1 MNGYSKHFVAC
12 LSLLFFSCIVCSAS
26 VMCDEEKDNT
36 KAVPIVVS
44 DTSQNLHRGLTPE
57 INAYYLNGYV
67 HIFFNGV
74 SGNVLVT
81 VNNVTA
87 GGQVQNLFDAS
98 FMNVSMDIRSILT
111 SGEYYIELVLDNFDT
126 FIGDFSL

>member
-1 MNGYSKHFVAC
+1 MKGYSKYFVAC

-26 VMCDEEKDNT
+26 VMCDEEKDST
-36 KAVPIVVS
+36 KAVPIVVTN
-44 DTSQNLHRGLTPE
+44 TSQNLYRGLTPE
-57 INAYYLNGYV
+57 ITAYYLNGYV

-81 VNNVTA
+81 VNNVTD

-126 FIGDFSL
+126 YIGDFSL

>member
-57 INAYYLNGYV
+57 INTYFL
-67 HIFFNGV
+67 
-74 SGNVLVT
+74 
-81 VNNVTA
+81 
-87 GGQVQNLFDAS
+87 
-98 FMNVSMDIRSILT
+98 
-111 SGEYYIELVLDNFDT
+111 
-126 FIGDFSL
+126 